1 MEKKWIHIL
10 FIHSSSFKTAFNLFN
25 DITNR
30 LGFCYQQIAILR
42 SLFILDKKLNLTIS
56 RCKGF

>member
-42 SLFILDKKLNLTIS
+42 SLFILDKKT
-56 RCKGF
+56 